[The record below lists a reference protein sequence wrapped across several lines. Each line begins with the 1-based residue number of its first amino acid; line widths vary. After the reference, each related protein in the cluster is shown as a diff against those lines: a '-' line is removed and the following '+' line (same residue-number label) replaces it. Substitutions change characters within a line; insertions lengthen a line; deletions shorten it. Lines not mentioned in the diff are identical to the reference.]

1 MDLFTISAVLLTVT
15 AALSYL
21 NHRYIGLPVTIGVMI
36 AAMFLSLALIG
47 LGWLGLG
54 VDQWAEQWLRTI
66 DFSETLFHGM
76 LSFLLF
82 AGALQI
88 NLADLM
94 ERKWSI
100 GLLATCG
107 VLIST
112 FLIGTVAWLILQWFT
127 ISLPYIYCLLF
138 GALISPTDPIAVLG
152 ILKTAGVPK
161 SLEIQIAGE
170 SLFNDG
176 VGVVVFLALLELTTG
191 SHDVNI
197 GSIAFL
203 FIQEA
208 VGGILWGLL
217 LGYLV
222 VQTFKTVDNYHVE
235 VLITLAV
242 VTGGYAFADALHLSG
257 PIAIVVA
264 GLLIGNQGRQ
274 LAMSTVT
281 RHHLDIFWELIDE
294 ILNAVLF
301 VLIGLEIL
309 ILSFTQQFVVVG
321 LLMIPLILLA
331 RLIAVGIPISLLSP
345 FRTFSPGVIPLLTW
359 GGLRGGISIALALS
373 LPISPERQVI
383 LVMTY
388 IVVVFSIV
396 VQGLTIDK
404 LAKRLVKISEHK
416 TAQ

>member
-15 AALSYL
+15 AGLSYV

-36 AAMFLSLALIG
+36 SALFLSLVLIG

-54 VDQWAEQWLRTI
+54 VEQLAEQWLRSI
-66 DFSETLFHGM
+66 DFSEALFHGM

-82 AGALQI
+82 AGALHV
-88 NLADLM
+88 NLTDLM

-112 FLIGTVAWLILQWFT
+112 FLIGSVAWWLLQWFN
-127 ISLPYIYCLLF
+127 IHLPYIYCLLF

-176 VGVVVFLALLELTTG
+176 VGVVVFLALLELATG
-191 SHDVNI
+191 SVNVSA
-197 GSIAFL
+197 GSIGLL

-208 VGGILWGLL
+208 IGGGVWGLL

-222 VQTFKTVDNYHVE
+222 VQMLKTVDNYHVE

-274 LAMSTVT
+274 LAMSTAT
-281 RHHLDIFWELIDE
+281 RKHLDIFWALIDE

-301 VLIGLEIL
+301 VLMGLEIL
-309 ILSFTQQFVVVG
+309 ILTFTKQYLAVG
-321 LLMIPLILLA
+321 VLMIPLILMA
-331 RLIAVGIPISLLSP
+331 RFIAVSIPIALLRP
-345 FRTFSPGVIPLLTW
+345 FKTFSPGVVPLLTW
-359 GGLRGGISIALALS
+359 SGLRGGISIALALS
-373 LPISPERQVI
+373 LPVGPEREII

-388 IVVVFSIV
+388 TVVVFSIV

-404 LAKRLVKISEHK
+404 LVKHLGKISEPG
-416 TAQ
+416 TG

>member
-1 MDLFTISAVLLTVT
+1 MDLFTISAILLTVT
-15 AALSYL
+15 ASLSYI

-36 AAMFLSLALIG
+36 TALFLSLGIIG
-47 LGWLGLG
+47 LGWMGLG
-54 VDQWAEQWLRTI
+54 VEQRAQAWLHTI

-76 LSFLLF
+76 LGFLLF
-82 AGALQI
+82 AGALHI
-88 NLADLM
+88 NIGDLM

-112 FLIGTVAWLILQWFT
+112 FLIGTVIWWMLPWFSV
-127 ISLPYIYCLLF
+127 SLPYLYCLLF

-176 VGVVVFLALLELTTG
+176 VGVVVFLALLEVAAG
-191 SHDVNI
+191 SHDVSI
-197 GSIAFL
+197 GSIALL
-203 FIQEA
+203 FFQEA
-208 VGGILWGLL
+208 VGGVLWGLV

-222 VQTFKTVDNYHVE
+222 VQMFKTVDNYHVE

-257 PIAIVVA
+257 PIAMVVA
-264 GLLIGNQGRQ
+264 GLLIGNQGRRI
-274 LAMSTVT
+274 AMSTST
-281 RHHLDIFWELIDE
+281 RHHLDIFWELVDE

-309 ILSFTQQFVVVG
+309 ILTFTQQYVAVG

-331 RLIAVGIPISLLSP
+331 RFISVGIPISLLRP
-345 FRTFSPGVIPLLTW
+345 FRTFSPGVVPLLTW
-359 GGLRGGISIALALS
+359 SGLRGGISIALALS
-373 LPISPERQVI
+373 LPVGPEREVI

-388 IVVVFSIV
+388 TVVLFSII

-404 LAKRLVKISEHK
+404 MVKRLIKIPHTK
-416 TAQ
+416 IA

>member
-15 AALSYL
+15 ATLSYV

-36 AAMFLSLALIG
+36 IALFLSLALIG
-47 LGWLGLG
+47 LGWMGLG
-54 VDQWAEQWLRTI
+54 VEQLAEQWLRSI
-66 DFSETLFHGM
+66 DFNETLFHGM

-82 AGALQI
+82 AGALHI
-88 NLADLM
+88 NLTDLM

-112 FLIGTVAWLILQWFT
+112 FLIGTAAWWILQWFT
-127 ISLPYIYCLLF
+127 INLPFIYCLLF

-176 VGVVVFLALLELTTG
+176 VGVVVFLALLELATG
-191 SHDVNI
+191 SHNVSA
-197 GSIAFL
+197 GSISLL

-208 VGGILWGLL
+208 VGGGLWGLL

-222 VQTFKTVDNYHVE
+222 VQMLKTVDNYHVE

-264 GLLIGNQGRQ
+264 GLLIGNPGRQ
-274 LAMSTVT
+274 LAMSTAT

-294 ILNAVLF
+294 ILNAMLF

-309 ILSFTQQFVVVG
+309 ILTFTQQYVVVG
-321 LLMIPLILLA
+321 ALMIPLILLA
-331 RLIAVGIPISLLSP
+331 RFIAVGIPISLLRP
-345 FRTFSPGVIPLLTW
+345 FKTFSPGVVPLLTW
-359 GGLRGGISIALALS
+359 SGLRGGISIALALS
-373 LPISPERQVI
+373 LPMGPEREVI

-388 IVVVFSIV
+388 TVVVFSIV

-404 LAKRLVKISEHK
+404 LVKHLVKIPEPK
-416 TAQ
+416 TV

>member
-1 MDLFTISAVLLTVT
+1 MDLFTISAILLTVT
-15 AALSYL
+15 AALSYI

-36 AAMFLSLALIG
+36 TALFLSLGMIG
-47 LGWLGLG
+47 LGRLGLG
-54 VDQWAEQWLRTI
+54 VEQLAQGWLRTI
-66 DFSETLFHGM
+66 DFSKTLFHGM
-76 LSFLLF
+76 LGFLLF
-82 AGALQI
+82 AGALHI
-88 NLADLM
+88 NIGDLM

-112 FLIGTVAWLILQWFT
+112 FLIGTVIWLMLPWFSV
-127 ISLPYIYCLLF
+127 SLPYLYCLLF

-176 VGVVVFLALLELTTG
+176 VGVVVFLALLELATG
-191 SHDVNI
+191 SHEVSV
-197 GSIAFL
+197 GSIALL

-208 VGGILWGLL
+208 VGGVLWGLI

-222 VQTFKTVDNYHVE
+222 VQMFKSVDNYHVE

-257 PIAIVVA
+257 PIAMVVA
-264 GLLIGNQGRQ
+264 GLLIGNQGRR
-274 LAMSTVT
+274 LAMSKAT

-309 ILSFTQQFVVVG
+309 ILTFTQHYVAVG
-321 LLMIPLILLA
+321 LLMIPLILLV
-331 RLIAVGIPISLLSP
+331 RFISVGIPISLLRP
-345 FRTFSPGVIPLLTW
+345 FRTFSPGVVPLLTW
-359 GGLRGGISIALALS
+359 SGLR
-373 LPISPERQVI
+373 
-383 LVMTY
+383 
-388 IVVVFSIV
+388 
-396 VQGLTIDK
+396 
-404 LAKRLVKISEHK
+404 
-416 TAQ
+416 